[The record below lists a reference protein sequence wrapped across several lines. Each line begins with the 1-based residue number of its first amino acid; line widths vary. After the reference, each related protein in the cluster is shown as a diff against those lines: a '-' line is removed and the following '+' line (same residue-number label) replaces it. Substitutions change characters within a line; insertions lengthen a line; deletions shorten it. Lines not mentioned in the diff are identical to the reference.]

1 MKRPRLFIAALVIV
15 GLMVVAGG
23 LALWRYGGWSPYR
36 QGLAPSG
43 NPPQATATASS
54 TPATSPLPTPIVR
67 VTQEPTSTRPPFTPT
82 PEGTPVVVVP
92 GPGTPTPT
100 PLFAADLPPDV
111 VNVVLLGVDLRKPG
125 QPWRTDTILLVSIDR
140 WNRTVSLLSIPRDLW
155 VYMPGVGYGRIN
167 TADFWGQYKKLE
179 GGGPELL
186 KQTIKHNLGIEVHRY
201 ARVDFKGFISII
213 DTLGGIR
220 VDVDCPIRDPVT
232 GFEIEPGVQ
241 HMDGKTALKYVQSR
255 YTTSDLDRARRQQKV
270 LRAIFE
276 KVLSLNLLPNIPHL
290 WKAITETV
298 KTDLSLV
305 EVITL
310 AYFGAR
316 LRPEHLRARM
326 LSYPAVRSW
335 LGPGGAQVLMLNK
348 EKFQKV
354 RQDFL
359 HPPDT
364 TAEEEP
370 EEATIEVLNGTEE
383 ETLTE
388 LAVADLV
395 HRGFDA
401 VAGGPA
407 DRQDHRATAIILVNP
422 EKVATAGRLAQALG
436 VDPQHITIFR
446 DPTTTADVR
455 VILGKNYRPCRR

>member
-1 MKRPRLFIAALVIV
+1 M
-15 GLMVVAGG
+15 
-23 LALWRYGGWSPYR
+23 
-36 QGLAPSG
+36 
-43 NPPQATATASS
+43 
-54 TPATSPLPTPIVR
+54 
-67 VTQEPTSTRPPFTPT
+67 
-82 PEGTPVVVVP
+82 
-92 GPGTPTPT
+92 
-100 PLFAADLPPDV
+100 
-111 VNVVLLGVDLRKPG
+111 GVDLRKPG
-125 QPWRTDTILLVSIDR
+125 RPWRTDTIILVSIDR

-167 TADFWGQYKKLE
+167 TADFWGEYKKLK

-201 ARVDFKGFISII
+201 ARVDFKGFILII
-213 DTLGGIR
+213 DTLGGIT
-220 VDVDCPIRDPVT
+220 VDVDCAIRDPKT

-241 HMDGKTALKYVQSR
+241 LMDGKTALKYVQSR
-255 YTTSDLDRARRQQKV
+255 YTTSDFDRARRQQKV

-290 WKAITETV
+290 WQAITETV

-316 LRPEHLRARM
+316 LKPEHLRTRV
-326 LSYPAVRSW
+326 LGYPAVRSW
-335 LGPGGAQVLMLNK
+335 LGPGGAQVLLLNE

-359 HPPDT
+359 HPPDAL
-364 TAEEEP
+364 AEDQER
-370 EEATIEVLNGTEE
+370 EEATVEVLNGTED

-388 LAVADLV
+388 LAVAYLK

-401 VAGGPA
+401 FAGGPA
-407 DRQDHRATAIILVNP
+407 DRRNHRATAIILVNP
-422 EKVATAGRLAQALG
+422 EKTATAGRLAQALG
-436 VDPQHITIFR
+436 VDPKNITIFR